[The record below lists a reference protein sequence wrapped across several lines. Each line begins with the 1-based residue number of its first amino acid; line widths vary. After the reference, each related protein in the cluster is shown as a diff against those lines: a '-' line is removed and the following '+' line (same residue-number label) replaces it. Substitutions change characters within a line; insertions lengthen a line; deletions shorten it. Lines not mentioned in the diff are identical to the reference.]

1 MNPIASKN
9 QNAVA
14 AGHQETARA
23 AQIILQEGG
32 NAFDAVLAAMLTACV
47 AEPVLASLGGG
58 GFLLGH
64 LATGHSTLYDFF
76 AQTPHAKPVA
86 SDIDFRPIMADFGTA
101 QQEFHIG
108 LGSIATP
115 GMIAGLFAIHRD
127 LCRLPLTIIAEPAI
141 QAARNG
147 VRLNS
152 FQHYIS
158 TVVCP
163 IINANPASQ
172 KLHENAQQPGQLAIE
187 NDLITHHEFADLL
200 ETLVKEGESLFY
212 KGELGQQLAKACHE
226 EGGYLRMQDL
236 EHYQVMQRKPLQFNY
251 RNNKILTNPAPSIGG
266 TLIAFTLS
274 LLESTYLNHHAA
286 DSAEYL
292 QLLAHAMRLTQQL
305 RHSESVDQQISYA
318 YTNKLLQGPLL
329 ESYRQTLKQHT
340 VCTRGTTHISIVDAD
355 NNFASMT
362 LSNGEGSGYV
372 LPGTGIMLNN
382 MLGEED
388 LNPHGFHQ
396 WPENRRIAS
405 MMSPTMAFTADG
417 HTIAMGSGGSNRI
430 RSAIIQVLINLLDF
444 NMSLNDAVEHSRI
457 HFESG
462 LLNLESGPSQQT
474 IGILEKEFSQLKLW
488 PEKNLFFGGSHC
500 VMRDEAG
507 NLYAKG
513 DSRRGGIS
521 LIH

>member
-1 MNPIASKN
+1 MNAVKSKN
-9 QNAVA
+9 KNATA
-14 AGHQETARA
+14 AGHHETAKA
-23 AQIILQEGG
+23 AQVTLQEGG
-32 NAFDAVLAAMLTACV
+32 NAFDAALAAMLTACV

-64 LATGHSTLYDFF
+64 MANGHSTLYDFF
-76 AQTPHAKPVA
+76 TQTPHTKLVE
-86 SDIDFRPIMADFGTA
+86 SEIDFHPIMADFGAA

-127 LCRLPLTIIAEPAI
+127 LCRLPLDVIMEPAK

-163 IINANPASQ
+163 IINANPASR
-172 KLHENAQQPGQLAIE
+172 KLHENAARPGELAIK
-187 NDLITHHEFADLL
+187 NDLVIHSEFADLL
-200 ETLVKEGESLFY
+200 DALAEEGEALFY
-212 KGELGQQLAKACHE
+212 QGELGQQLTKACCE
-226 EGGYLRMQDL
+226 QGGYLRMQDL
-236 EHYQVMQRKPLQFNY
+236 EHYQVVQRKPLCFHY
-251 RNNKILTNPAPSIGG
+251 RGNRILTNPAPSIGG

-274 LLESTYLNHHAA
+274 LLESVDLNRYPA
-286 DSAEYL
+286 DSIEHL

-305 RHSESVDQQISYA
+305 RHKESIDQHINGAYA
-318 YTNKLLQGPLL
+318 DSLIKGPLL
-329 ESYRQTLKQHT
+329 ESYRQTLKEHA

-405 MMSPTMAFTADG
+405 MMSPTMAFAADG
-417 HTIAMGSGGSNRI
+417 RAIAVGSGGSNRI
-430 RSAIIQVLINLLDF
+430 RSAIAQVLINLLDF
-444 NMSLNDAVEHSRI
+444 NMGLNDAVEHSRI

-462 LLNLESGPSQQT
+462 LLNIESDPSQQT
-474 IGILEKEFSQLKLW
+474 INMLENEFNQLKQW
-488 PEKNLFFGGSHC
+488 PDKNLFFGGTHC
-500 VMRDEAG
+500 VMRDKKG
-507 NLYAKG
+507 DSHAKG

-521 LIH
+521 LEH